1 MVNNYPVFKPVFHL
15 YINAENSELVST
27 FETGKPGKR
36 IFVQIHEGYCDSS
49 DDNYPFN
56 IKIKSGTNWLYLT
69 PDNKLTLDVR
79 LRAETEDGH
88 GVYIHYEGYT
98 YPTPAMNAIFDGSG
112 SAMEFGETEF
122 FIQPTIE
129 TDAPKEGWVNN
140 KYFVGKGRFV
150 RNEKGVMG
158 AEYYISMVM

>member
-1 MVNNYPVFKPVFHL
+1 
-15 YINAENSELVST
+15 
-27 FETGKPGKR
+27 
-36 IFVQIHEGYCDSS
+36 
-49 DDNYPFN
+49 
-56 IKIKSGTNWLYLT
+56 
-69 PDNKLTLDVR
+69 NKLTLDVR
-79 LRAETEDGH
+79 LRAETKDGH